1 MNTSN
6 RHYNAMVEQGA
17 SAPCNGCNYEKVC
30 KDGFTCEQYRKWEYM
45 RQNEWAKNLSKFSKV
60 PDMAI

>member
-17 SAPCNGCNYEKVC
+17 SAPCNGCHYE
-30 KDGFTCEQYRKWEYM
+30 KWEYM
-45 RQNEWAKNLSKFSKV
+45 RQNEWAKKLNTFSKV
-60 PDMAI
+60 PDRAI